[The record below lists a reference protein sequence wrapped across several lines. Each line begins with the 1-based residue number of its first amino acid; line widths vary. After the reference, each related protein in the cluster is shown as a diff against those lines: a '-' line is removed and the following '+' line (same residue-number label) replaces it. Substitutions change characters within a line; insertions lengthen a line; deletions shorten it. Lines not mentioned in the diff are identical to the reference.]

1 MEKKYIDMG
10 CVGMHPRGAYDV
22 SVTYSRLQIVTH
34 GGNTYLSKQDG
45 NVGHV
50 PVGEDD
56 WWSLMVDAKS
66 AHDGAQSAQEAAEAA
81 NAAAQTANDKAAI
94 AAKAAESVTTAT
106 AGLQAALD
114 KVDAAATA
122 ATSASASAQAQASR
136 AQEAAERGE
145 SLNLQL
151 DDTLKAAKA
160 EVEAAKTFNA
170 TAARNEGQR
179 VTDEGERVTAEQ
191 NRSNAEGVRTGNEET
206 RTRAE
211 QQRSNDEKLRA
222 EAEARRMAN
231 EKLRVASEQERADAS
246 QQAVMNAQQAA
257 TAANTAADAANKGAD
272 KVSDAVTAAGNVNA
286 TLADDGTL
294 TVTDRN
300 GESKSV
306 KVGEGE
312 KVQQLVTDMKETKE
326 AVAQNAADISGVQKR
341 LDMFGDAFVG
351 FARVSGDADPKP
363 SADYIYGTRKLVQEI
378 GKHMKLGTVKRV
390 DNDAVLQHECAKGR
404 ITLANN
410 GDAVT
415 GDGTEGDL
423 LVYTDI
429 PLYMLKANE
438 QTDGSEMSCMGVGV
452 SPFYWQGHAAKKLEP
467 FAMSPFYTVQTKL
480 AGDER
485 SCAHNVIS
493 DDVVGSYQAPNGFLK
508 ESFRENGSGYYSTS
522 VSTINS
528 MLNAQAKNADPNT
541 NYPYMGCYYEFY
553 ELWLMMMFAECG
565 TLDTTD
571 LYCMGVGCTQQE
583 TANVDTWNNERIAA
597 NSGLKI
603 FASTGAEVKYLGLNT
618 NGLKKGQEG
627 SQQSAY
633 SALVGA
639 YYVPFTKCGEVL
651 SVLDGVTKAGLQS
664 EVGARTHV
672 FHFDAD
678 GALQCAK
685 DGSIDLDTGLG
696 MVSNKRYYII
706 RDVPNCQGIADGV
719 MTAVVNCY
727 VKMNVA
733 DGIYIDNTDLTGG
746 YVIYKFSHSVYRG
759 LSMPMDGHLFQLCGA
774 YYTTEC
780 REGQYYNKY
789 HCAEKW
795 SDMPPLVNKSCYT
808 DIESAYKLDVLK
820 GLHKRCDVAVIGGW
834 ISKADYSYSLFC
846 KTEATAASSHSK
858 ECCYLWCG
866 NTIWGEGKDG
876 KPEEGKLGVKAFAVG
891 CSANNDYASS
901 RSADSVYACS
911 LRFAFYAGALAVP
924 QLKLKQ

>member
-1 MEKKYIDMG
+1 MEKRYFNMG
-10 CVGMHPRGAYDV
+10 TVGMYPKGAYDKNV
-22 SVTYSRLQIVTH
+22 IYRKLQIVTYKN
-34 GGNTYLSKQDG
+34 NTYCSKQHG
-45 NVGHV
+45 NIGHV
-50 PVGEDD
+50 PVGEDE
-56 WWSLMVDAKS
+56 WWSLIVDAKS

-222 EAEARRMAN
+222 EAEARRVAN
-231 EKLRVASEQERADAS
+231 EKLRVSAEQERADAS
-246 QQAVMNAQQAA
+246 QQAVMNANTAA
-257 TAANTAADAANKGAD
+257 DSANTAAEKANGGAE
-272 KVSDAVTAAGNVNA
+272 KVSAAVTAASNVNA

-312 KVQQLVTDMKETKE
+312 KVNQLVTDMKETKE
-326 AVAQNAADISGVQKR
+326 AVAQNAADIAGVQKR

-390 DNDAVLQHECAKGR
+390 GNEAVLQHECAKGR

-410 GDAVT
+410 GDAVAV
-415 GDGTEGDL
+415 DGTEGDL

-429 PLYMLKANE
+429 PLYLIKANE
-438 QTDGSEMSCMGVGV
+438 QTDVSEMSCMGVGV
-452 SPFYWQGHAAKKLEP
+452 AQSYWQGHAAKKVEP
-467 FAMSPFYTVQTKL
+467 FAMSPFYTVQAKL

-493 DDVVGSYQAPNGFLK
+493 DNVVGAYQTPNGFLK
-508 ESFRENGSGYYSTS
+508 ESFRENGGGYYSIS

-528 MLNAQAKNADPNT
+528 MIYAQSKNADLNT

-571 LYCMGVGCTQQE
+571 LYCMGVGCTQLE

-618 NGLKKGQEG
+618 NGLKKGQAG
-627 SQQSAY
+627 SPQSAY

-651 SVLDGVTKAGLQS
+651 SVLDGVTKAGLQG
-664 EVGARTHV
+664 EIGTNTHI
-672 FHFDAD
+672 FYFDAS
-678 GALQCAK
+678 GVMQCAK
-685 DGSIDLDTGLG
+685 DGSIDFNTGIG
-696 MVSNKRYYII
+696 MESNKRYYII

-727 VKMNVA
+727 VKMSVA

-759 LSMPMDGHLFQLCGA
+759 LSMPMDGHFFQLCGA

-846 KTEATAASSHSK
+846 QTEATAASSHSK

-891 CSANNDYASS
+891 CYAHIDNASS
-901 RSADSVYACS
+901 RSANSHYACS
-911 LRFAFYAGALAVP
+911 YSNAACAGALAVP

>member
-10 CVGMHPRGAYDV
+10 SVGMHPKGAYDA
-22 SVTYSRLQIVTH
+22 SVTYCKLQLVTH
-34 GGNTYLSKQDG
+34 GGNTYLSKADG
-45 NVGHV
+45 NIGHE
-50 PVGEDD
+50 PVGEDE
-56 WWSLMVDAKS
+56 WWSLLVDAKS

-81 NAAAQTANDKAAI
+81 NAAAQTANDKAAE

-136 AQEAAERGE
+136 AQEAAEQGE
-145 SLNLQL
+145 ALNLQL
-151 DDTLKAAKA
+151 TDTLRKAKA
-160 EVEAAKTFNA
+160 EVDKAVAINNTA
-170 TAARNEGQR
+170 TANEQ
-179 VTDEGERVTAEQ
+179 ERVKAEH
-191 NRSNAEGVRTGNEET
+191 E
-206 RTRAE
+206 RAE
-211 QQRSNDEKLRA
+211 AETQRTEAETQRASNETNRTEAENTRGNDEKLRA

-231 EKLRVASEQERADAS
+231 EKLRVSAEQERADAS
-246 QQAVMNAQQAA
+246 QQAVMNANTAA
-257 TAANTAADAANKGAD
+257 DSANTAAEKANGGAE
-272 KVSDAVTAAGNVNA
+272 KVSAAVTAASNVNA

-312 KVQQLVTDMKETKE
+312 KVNQLVTDMKETKE
-326 AVAQNAADISGVQKR
+326 AVAQNAAEIAGVQKR

-363 SADYIYGTRKLVQEI
+363 SAEYIYGTRKLLQEI

-390 DNDAVLQHECAKGR
+390 GNEAVLQHECAKGR

-410 GDAVT
+410 GDTVAV
-415 GDGTEGDL
+415 DGTEGDL

-429 PLYMLKANE
+429 PLYLIKANE

-452 SPFYWQGHAAKKLEP
+452 SQSYWQGHAAKKVEP
-467 FAMSPFYTVQTKL
+467 FAMSPFYTVQAKL

-493 DDVVGSYQAPNGFLK
+493 DNVVGSYQTPNGFLQ
-508 ESFRENGSGYYSTS
+508 ESFRENGGGYYSMS

-528 MLNAQAKNADPNT
+528 MIYAQSKNADPNT

-583 TANVDTWNNERIAA
+583 TANADTWNNERIAA

-618 NGLKKGQEG
+618 AGLKKGQEG
-627 SQQSAY
+627 SPQSAY

-651 SVLDGVTKAGLQS
+651 SVLDGVTKAGLQG
-664 EVGARTHV
+664 EIGTNTHI
-672 FHFDAD
+672 FYFDAS
-678 GALQCAK
+678 GVMQCAK
-685 DGSIDLDTGLG
+685 DGSIDFNTGIG
-696 MVSNKRYYII
+696 MESNKRYYII

-727 VKMNVA
+727 VKMSVA

-759 LSMPMDGHLFQLCGA
+759 LSMPMDGHFFQLCGA

-820 GLHKRCDVAVIGGW
+820 GLHKRRDVAVIGGW

-891 CSANNDYASS
+891 CAASNDSASS
-901 RSADSVYACS
+901 RSAASDGACS
-911 LRFAFYAGALAVP
+911 ASYASYAGALAVP

>member
-10 CVGMHPRGAYDV
+10 SVGMHPKGAYDA
-22 SVTYSRLQIVTH
+22 SVTYCKLQLVTH
-34 GGNTYLSKQDG
+34 GGNTYLSKADG
-45 NVGHV
+45 NIGHE
-50 PVGEDD
+50 PVGEDE
-56 WWSLMVDAKS
+56 WWSLIVDAKS

-81 NAAAQTANDKAAI
+81 NAAAKTANDKAAE
-94 AAKAAESVTTAT
+94 AAKAAESVTDAT
-106 AGLQAALD
+106 AGLKEAMDGAAD
-114 KVDAAATA
+114 ATA
-122 ATSASASAQAQASR
+122 AANGAASTAQAQASR
-136 AQEAAERGE
+136 AQEAAEQGE
-145 SLNLQL
+145 TLNLQL
-151 DDTLKAAKA
+151 TDTLRKAKA
-160 EVEAAKTFNA
+160 EVDKAEVFNNTATSNEQERVKAEQKRAEAETQ
-170 TAARNEGQR
+170 RNEAETQR
-179 VTDEGERVTAEQ
+179 ASNEAIRTEAE
-191 NRSNAEGVRTGNEET
+191 NT
-206 RTRAE
+206 RG
-211 QQRSNDEKLRA
+211 NDEKLRA
-222 EAEARRMAN
+222 DAEARRVAN
-231 EKLRVASEQERADAS
+231 EKLRAASEQERADAS
-246 QQAVMNAQQAA
+246 QQAVMNAQEAA
-257 TAANTAADAANKGAD
+257 MSANTAAEKANGGAE
-272 KVSDAVTAAGNVNA
+272 KVSAAVTAASNVNA

-294 TVTDRN
+294 TVTDRD

-312 KVQQLVTDMKETKE
+312 KVQQLITDMAATKD
-326 AVAQNAADISGVQKR
+326 AVAQNAAEIAGVQKR

-363 SADYIYGTRKLVQEI
+363 SAEYIYGTRKLVQEI

-415 GDGTEGDL
+415 VDGTEGDL

-429 PLYMLKANE
+429 PLYLIKANE
-438 QTDGSEMSCMGVGV
+438 QTDVSEMSCMGVGV
-452 SPFYWQGHAAKKLEP
+452 AQSYWQGHAAKKLEP
-467 FAMSPFYTVQTKL
+467 FAMSPFYTVQAKL

-493 DDVVGSYQAPNGFLK
+493 DNVVGSYQTPNGFLQ
-508 ESFRENGSGYYSTS
+508 ESFRENGGGYYSMS

-553 ELWLMMMFAECG
+553 ELWLMMMFVECG

-583 TANVDTWNNERIAA
+583 TVNADTWNNERIAA

-618 NGLKKGQEG
+618 AGLKKGQEG
-627 SQQSAY
+627 SPQSAY

-774 YYTTEC
+774 YYTIEC

-891 CSANNDYASS
+891 CHANNDRASS
-901 RSADSVYACS
+901 RSAVSNNACS
-911 LRFAFYAGALAVP
+911 YSDASFAGVLAVP

>member
-415 GDGTEGDL
+415 VDGTEGDL

-759 LSMPMDGHLFQLCGA
+759 LSIPMDGHLFQLCGA

-795 SDMPPLVNKSCYT
+795 SDMPPIVNKSCYT

-820 GLHKRCDVAVIGGW
+820 GLHKRRDVAVIEGW
-834 ISKADYSYSLFC
+834 ISIADYSYSLFC

-891 CSANNDYASS
+891 CSAINGAASS
-901 RSADSVYACS
+901 RSAYSFNACS
-911 LRFAFYAGALAVP
+911 HSFAYCAGALAVP

>member
-56 WWSLMVDAKS
+56 WWSTVVDAKS

-222 EAEARRMAN
+222 EAEARRVAN
-231 EKLRVASEQERADAS
+231 EKLRVSAEQERADAS
-246 QQAVMNAQQAA
+246 QQAVMNANTAA
-257 TAANTAADAANKGAD
+257 DSANTAAEKANGGAE
-272 KVSDAVTAAGNVNA
+272 KVSAAVTAASNVNA

-312 KVQQLVTDMKETKE
+312 KVNQLVTDMKETKE

-363 SADYIYGTRKLVQEI
+363 SAEYIYGTRKLVQEI

-390 DNDAVLQHECAKGR
+390 GNEAVLQHECAKGR

-410 GDAVT
+410 GDTVAV
-415 GDGTEGDL
+415 DGTEGDL

-429 PLYMLKANE
+429 PLYLIKANE
-438 QTDGSEMSCMGVGV
+438 QTDVSEMSCMGVGV
-452 SPFYWQGHAAKKLEP
+452 AQSYWQGHAAKKLEP
-467 FAMSPFYTVQTKL
+467 FAMSPFYTVQAKL

-858 ECCYLWCG
+858 ECCYLWCE

-891 CSANNDYASS
+891 CAAYVAYASS
-901 RSADSVYACS
+901 RSAYSSIACS
-911 LRFAFYAGALAVP
+911 LSYAFYAGALAVP

>member
-56 WWSLMVDAKS
+56 WWSLIVDAKS
-66 AHDGAQSAQEAAEAA
+66 AHDGAESAQEAAEAA
-81 NAAAQTANDKAAI
+81 NAAAKTANDKAAE
-94 AAKAAESVTTAT
+94 AAKAAESVTDAT
-106 AGLQAALD
+106 AGLKEAMDDVAD
-114 KVDAAATA
+114 ATA
-122 ATSASASAQAQASR
+122 AANGAASTAQAQASR

-415 GDGTEGDL
+415 VDGTEGDL

-759 LSMPMDGHLFQLCGA
+759 LSIPMDGHLFQLCGA

-795 SDMPPLVNKSCYT
+795 SDMPPIVNKSCYT

-820 GLHKRCDVAVIGGW
+820 GLHKRRDVAVIEGW
-834 ISKADYSYSLFC
+834 ISIADYSYSLFC

-891 CSANNDYASS
+891 CSACYGDASS
-901 RSADSVYACS
+901 RSAYSSNACS
-911 LRFAFYAGALAVP
+911 ISGAYYAGALAVP

>member
-34 GGNTYLSKQDG
+34 EGNTYLSKQDG

-50 PVGEDD
+50 PVGEDE
-56 WWSLMVDAKS
+56 WWSLIVDAKS

-222 EAEARRMAN
+222 EAEARRVAN
-231 EKLRVASEQERADAS
+231 EKLRVSAEQERADAS
-246 QQAVMNAQQAA
+246 QQAVMNANTAA
-257 TAANTAADAANKGAD
+257 DSANTAAEKANGGAE
-272 KVSDAVTAAGNVNA
+272 KVSAAVTAASNVNA

-312 KVQQLVTDMKETKE
+312 KVNQLVTDMKETKE

-415 GDGTEGDL
+415 VDGTEGDL

-891 CSANNDYASS
+891 CNAYNVDASS
-901 RSADSVYACS
+901 RSASSNYACS
-911 LRFAFYAGALAVP
+911 NSSANCAGALAVP

>member
-56 WWSLMVDAKS
+56 WWSLIVDAKS
-66 AHDGAQSAQEAAEAA
+66 AHDGAESAQEAAEAA
-81 NAAAQTANDKAAI
+81 NAAAKTANDKAAE
-94 AAKAAESVTTAT
+94 AAKAAESVTDAT
-106 AGLQAALD
+106 AGLKEAMDDVAD
-114 KVDAAATA
+114 ATA
-122 ATSASASAQAQASR
+122 AANGAASTAQAQASR

-222 EAEARRMAN
+222 EAEARRVAN
-231 EKLRVASEQERADAS
+231 EKLRVSAEQERADAS
-246 QQAVMNAQQAA
+246 QQAVMNANTAA
-257 TAANTAADAANKGAD
+257 DSANTAAEKANGGAE
-272 KVSDAVTAAGNVNA
+272 KVSAAVTAASNVNA

-312 KVQQLVTDMKETKE
+312 KVNQLVTDMKETKE

-415 GDGTEGDL
+415 VDGTEGDL

-571 LYCMGVGCTQQE
+571 LYCMGVGCTQKE

-759 LSMPMDGHLFQLCGA
+759 LSIPMDGHLFQLCGA

-795 SDMPPLVNKSCYT
+795 SDMPPIVNKSCYT

-820 GLHKRCDVAVIGGW
+820 GLHKRRDVAVIEGW
-834 ISKADYSYSLFC
+834 ISIADYSYSLFC

-891 CSANNDYASS
+891 CNARSDVASS
-901 RSADSVYACS
+901 RSANSNVACS
-911 LRFAFYAGALAVP
+911 SSAAFYAGAFAVP

>member
-10 CVGMHPRGAYDV
+10 SVGMHPKGAYDA
-22 SVTYSRLQIVTH
+22 SVTYCKLQLVTH
-34 GGNTYLSKQDG
+34 GGNTYLSKADG
-45 NVGHV
+45 NIGHE
-50 PVGEDD
+50 PVGEDE
-56 WWSLMVDAKS
+56 WWSLILDAKS
-66 AHDGAQSAQEAAEAA
+66 AHDGAQSAQEAATAA
-81 NAAAQTANDKAAI
+81 NAAAQTANDKAAE
-94 AAKAAESVTTAT
+94 AAQAAESVTTAT

-136 AQEAAERGE
+136 AQEAAEQGE
-145 SLNLQL
+145 ALNLQL
-151 DDTLKAAKA
+151 TDTLRKAKA

-170 TAARNEGQR
+170 TAARNEAQR

-222 EAEARRMAN
+222 EAEARRVAN
-231 EKLRVASEQERADAS
+231 EKLRISAEQERADAS

-257 TAANTAADAANKGAD
+257 LSANTAADAANKGAD
-272 KVSDAVTAAGNVNA
+272 KVTDAVTAAGNVNA

-312 KVQQLVTDMKETKE
+312 KVQQLITDMATTKD
-326 AVAQNAADISGVQKR
+326 AVAQNAADIADVQKR
-341 LDMFGDAFVG
+341 LDLFGDAFVG
-351 FARVSGDADPKP
+351 FARVSGDADPQP
-363 SADYIYGTRKLVQEI
+363 SQPFIYGTRQLVREI
-378 GKHMKLGTVKRV
+378 GKHMKIGTVKRV

-410 GDAVT
+410 GDTVAV
-415 GDGTEGDL
+415 DGTEGDL

-429 PLYMLKANE
+429 PLYMLKVNE

-452 SPFYWQGHAAKKLEP
+452 SQSYWQGHAAKKLEP

-508 ESFRENGSGYYSTS
+508 ESFRENGGGYYSTS
-522 VSTINS
+522 VSTIYS
-528 MLNAQAKNADPNT
+528 MLYAQAKNADPNT

-553 ELWLMMMFAECG
+553 ELWLMMMFVECG

-571 LYCMGVGCTQQE
+571 LYCMGVGCTQQD
-583 TANVDTWNNERIAA
+583 TVNADTWNEERMAA

-603 FASTGAEVKYLGLNT
+603 FDSTGVAIKYLGLNT
-618 NGLKKGQEG
+618 SGLKKGQEG
-627 SQQSAY
+627 SPQSAY

-759 LSMPMDGHLFQLCGA
+759 LSMPMDGHFFQLCGA

-795 SDMPPLVNKSCYT
+795 SDMPTLVNKSCYT

-820 GLHKRCDVAVIGGW
+820 GLHKRRDVAVIGGW

-846 KTEATAASSHSK
+846 QTEATAASAHSK
-858 ECCYLWCG
+858 ESCYLWCG

-891 CSANNDYASS
+891 CVASSDNASS
-901 RSADSVYACS
+901 RSAISNLACS
-911 LRFAFYAGALAVP
+911 NSNADYAGALAVP

>member
-246 QQAVMNAQQAA
+246 QQAVMNANTAA
-257 TAANTAADAANKGAD
+257 DSANTAAEKANGGAE
-272 KVSDAVTAAGNVNA
+272 KVSAAVTAASNVNA

-312 KVQQLVTDMKETKE
+312 KVNQLVTDMKETKE
-326 AVAQNAADISGVQKR
+326 AVAQNAADIAGVQKR

-410 GDAVT
+410 GDAVAV
-415 GDGTEGDL
+415 DGTEGDL

-603 FASTGAEVKYLGLNT
+603 FASTGAEVKYLGINT

-858 ECCYLWCG
+858 ECCYLWCR

-891 CSANNDYASS
+891 CYANSDAASS
-901 RSADSVYACS
+901 RSATSNYACS
-911 LRFAFYAGALAVP
+911 ISSAIYAGALAVP

>member
-10 CVGMHPRGAYDV
+10 SVGMHPKGAYDA
-22 SVTYSRLQIVTH
+22 SVTYCKLQLVTH
-34 GGNTYLSKQDG
+34 GGNTYLSKADG
-45 NVGHV
+45 NIGHE
-50 PVGEDD
+50 PVGEDE
-56 WWSLMVDAKS
+56 WWSLILDAKS
-66 AHDGAQSAQEAAEAA
+66 AHDGAQSAQEAATAA
-81 NAAAQTANDKAAI
+81 NAAAQTANDKAAE
-94 AAKAAESVTTAT
+94 AAQAAESVTTAT

-136 AQEAAERGE
+136 AQEAAEQGE
-145 SLNLQL
+145 ALNLQL
-151 DDTLKAAKA
+151 TDTLRKAKA

-170 TAARNEGQR
+170 TAARNEAQR

-222 EAEARRMAN
+222 EAEARRVAN
-231 EKLRVASEQERADAS
+231 EKLRISAEQERADAS

-257 TAANTAADAANKGAD
+257 LSANSAADAANKGAD
-272 KVSDAVTAAGNVNA
+272 KVTDAVTAASNVNA

-312 KVQQLVTDMKETKE
+312 KVNQLVTDMKETKD
-326 AVAQNAADISGVQKR
+326 AVAQNAAEIAGVQKR

-363 SADYIYGTRKLVQEI
+363 SAEYIYGTRKLVQEI

-390 DNDAVLQHECAKGR
+390 GNEAVLQHECAKGR

-410 GDAVT
+410 GDTVAV
-415 GDGTEGDL
+415 DGTEGDL

-429 PLYMLKANE
+429 PLYLIKANE

-452 SPFYWQGHAAKKLEP
+452 SQSYWQGHAAKKVEP
-467 FAMSPFYTVQTKL
+467 FAMSPFYTVQAKL

-493 DDVVGSYQAPNGFLK
+493 DNVVGSYQTPNGFLQ
-508 ESFRENGSGYYSTS
+508 ESFRENGGGYYSMS

-553 ELWLMMMFAECG
+553 ELWLMMMFVECG

-571 LYCMGVGCTQQE
+571 LYCMGVGCTQQD
-583 TANVDTWNNERIAA
+583 TVNTDTWNEERMAA

-603 FASTGAEVKYLGLNT
+603 FDSTGVAIKYLGLNT
-618 NGLKKGQEG
+618 SGLKKGQEG
-627 SQQSAY
+627 SPQSAY

-759 LSMPMDGHLFQLCGA
+759 LSMPMDGHFFQLCGA

-795 SDMPPLVNKSCYT
+795 SDMPTLVNKSCYT

-820 GLHKRCDVAVIGGW
+820 GLHKRRDVAVIGGW

-846 KTEATAASSHSK
+846 QTEATAASAHSK
-858 ECCYLWCG
+858 ESCYLWCG

-891 CSANNDYASS
+891 CIAYYDHASS
-901 RSADSVYACS
+901 RSAFSDNACS
-911 LRFAFYAGALAVP
+911 SSSAFYAGALAVP